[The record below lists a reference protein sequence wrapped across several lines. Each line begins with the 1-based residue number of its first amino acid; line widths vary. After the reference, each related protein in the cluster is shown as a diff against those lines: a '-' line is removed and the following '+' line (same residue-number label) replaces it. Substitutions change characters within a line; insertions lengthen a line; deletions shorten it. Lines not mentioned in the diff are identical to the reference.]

1 MNTRFRTL
9 ALVPLAAG
17 FLLSSGALHGQ
28 ADSKRKEPQ
37 PTENFPANPN
47 INPPPSQHLNTRGY
61 ANSSGESSEAYT
73 SLGRKDRKFMT
84 DTFEWLPEESKLARL
99 AATRATD
106 PEVRSFAE
114 RRVKESEQMD
124 QELNALAV
132 KKRFGLPR
140 VYKEPRFEKLAD
152 RNGGDFDRAFARS
165 ERDSLEK
172 TAEHFRAAAKNGE
185 DGDLRAVAEKL
196 AGILEKSRD
205 EAKRL
210 EAKLGSGS

>member
-1 MNTRFRTL
+1 
-9 ALVPLAAG
+9 
-17 FLLSSGALHGQ
+17 
-28 ADSKRKEPQ
+28 
-37 PTENFPANPN
+37 
-47 INPPPSQHLNTRGY
+47 
-61 ANSSGESSEAYT
+61 
-73 SLGRKDRKFMT
+73 
-84 DTFEWLPEESKLARL
+84 
-99 AATRATD
+99 
-106 PEVRSFAE
+106 VRSFAE

-165 ERDSLEK
+165 ERDALEK